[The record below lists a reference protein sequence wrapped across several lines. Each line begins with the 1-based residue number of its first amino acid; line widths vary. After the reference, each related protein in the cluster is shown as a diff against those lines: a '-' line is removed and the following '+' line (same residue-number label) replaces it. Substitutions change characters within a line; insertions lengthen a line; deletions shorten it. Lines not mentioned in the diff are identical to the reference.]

1 MNLGDKLIELRKENK
16 MSQEKFAEIL
26 GVTRQTISNWENYKN
41 YPDISTIIKISDVFH
56 ISLDILLKGDTKMV
70 SNMDKQI
77 KDSKKYKSILVTLG
91 IMFGIILILFG
102 SYALHYH
109 SVKKELEEK
118 FEIALKNN
126 NFKKN
131 PEGYYSLKEGNGIT
145 YGVSNQKMPSLF
157 DFSLDFH
164 VKDLYCDVTFENGKY
179 IEATWSDYNDYI
191 FTIYSKDDIVLG
203 SSSSLKEKDRNS
215 IMKLSQELQIEE
227 KELTSIIEK
236 GNFLY
241 KQFYK

>member
-41 YPDISTIIKISDVFH
+41 EPDISMIIKISDVFH

-70 SNMDKQI
+70 SNMDKQM
-77 KDSKKYKSILVTLG
+77 KDSKKYKSILFTLG
-91 IMFGIILILFG
+91 LVFSVILILFG
-102 SYALHYH
+102 SYSLHYH

-131 PEGYYSLKEGNGIT
+131 PEGYYSLKEKNGVT
-145 YGVSNQKMPSLF
+145 YGVPNQKMPSL
-157 DFSLDFH
+157 LDFH
-164 VKDLYCDVTFENGKY
+164 LDFRMKDLYCDMTFEDGNRM
-179 IEATWSDYNDYI
+179 EATWSDYDKYN
-191 FTIYSKDDIVLG
+191 FTVYSKDSIVLG
-203 SSSSLKEKDRNS
+203 SSSSLKGKEKNS
-215 IMKLSQELQIEE
+215 VAKLSLELQIEE
-227 KELTSIIEK
+227 KELSRIIEK
-236 GNFLY
+236 GNSLY
-241 KQFYK
+241 KQFYQ

>member
-126 NFKKN
+126 NFKK
-131 PEGYYSLKEGNGIT
+131 E
-145 YGVSNQKMPSLF
+145 NQLF
-157 DFSLDFH
+157 T
-164 VKDLYCDVTFENGKY
+164 VT
-179 IEATWSDYNDYI
+179 
-191 FTIYSKDDIVLG
+191 
-203 SSSSLKEKDRNS
+203 
-215 IMKLSQELQIEE
+215 
-227 KELTSIIEK
+227 
-236 GNFLY
+236 
-241 KQFYK
+241 